1 MLDTNDTYNNNNNNI
16 EEDKVI
22 KKVIMAKG
30 KKKNDNKWKGKA
42 IRDTEGLK
50 AYNRSMGKSIGIR
63 REEFDEIIKQCQKRE
78 TDYPPKGLVELFK
91 EVLEGL
97 EVRESLSAAWCES
110 KVRGLFLKAG
120 SKMREG
126 VIIGIYGGK
135 ITITSSKVKNK

>member
-50 AYNRSMGKSIGIR
+50 AYIG
-63 REEFDEIIKQCQKRE
+63 
-78 TDYPPKGLVELFK
+78 VW
-91 EVLEGL
+91 V
-97 EVRESLSAAWCES
+97 
-110 KVRGLFLKAG
+110 KV
-120 SKMREG
+120 
-126 VIIGIYGGK
+126 
-135 ITITSSKVKNK
+135 